1 MLSIKYVCW
10 NKKFK
15 IKKITN
21 KEKNRKNYSEVNKRV
36 ARTFNKIEAN
46 QDPD

>member
-1 MLSIKYVCW
+1 MCVVIKNLKQKIIP
-10 NKKFK
+10 NKK
-15 IKKITN
+15 
-21 KEKNRKNYSEVNKRV
+21 KNRKNYSEVNKRV